1 MTAAYQGRSPPKKLK
16 VLVNP
21 HGGPGKARS
30 IYTDKVEPILRAAGC
45 ALDVTYTTHANHA
58 VEIIEDSSLDYDAV
72 VVVSGDGLIHEVLN
86 GFLKHARSDKAFC
99 IPIAPIPAGSG
110 NGLSLNLL
118 GLQDGLDPRAAALNV
133 LKGYPLKIDL
143 FSFTQG
149 NRKRVSFMSQTVGII
164 ADLDMETEHLR
175 WMGDF
180 RFVVGFLQNVV
191 KRPTCQMEFSI
202 KVAEQDKSKMVDALY
217 ARRVSASFD
226 APPPTSP
233 LSEHT
238 DDTPGSSR
246 GTWIKYDK
254 PCLWMFAGKGPYVSP
269 SLMQFP
275 VSQPDDGLIDIAIQE
290 IVPRKDMLIYM
301 DGAEQGRSFWLSSV
315 CTLLCKESALTDM

>member
-1 MTAAYQGRSPPKKLK
+1 M
-16 VLVNP
+16 
-21 HGGPGKARS
+21 
-30 IYTDKVEPILRAAGC
+30 
-45 ALDVTYTTHANHA
+45 
-58 VEIIEDSSLDYDAV
+58 
-72 VVVSGDGLIHEVLN
+72 
-86 GFLKHARSDKAFC
+86 
-99 IPIAPIPAGSG
+99 
-110 NGLSLNLL
+110 
-118 GLQDGLDPRAAALNV
+118 
-133 LKGYPLKIDL
+133 
-143 FSFTQG
+143 
-149 NRKRVSFMSQTVGII
+149 SFMSQTVGII

-180 RFVVGFLQNVV
+180 RFVVGFLQNGDRSSIPDGVDSDLLRVVV

-269 SLMQFP
+269 YVGF
-275 VSQPDDGLIDIAIQE
+275 VSEFLAW
-290 IVPRKDMLIYM
+290 
-301 DGAEQGRSFWLSSV
+301 S
-315 CTLLCKESALTDM
+315 